1 MNLPRISVVTPSYNQ
16 GQYLEETLQSVLSQ
30 DYPNLEYIVI
40 DGGSR
45 DNTLDII
52 KRYEPQLSYWV
63 SEKDRGQSE
72 AINKGLRRA
81 TGEIV
86 TWLCSDDLYLP
97 NALRQA
103 AEHFADEPATALVHG
118 RTVLFG
124 EGFKEQVKGAD
135 EHELEFRYLA
145 GMPFAQPS
153 SFFRRTVLEEQG
165 YLDESLHYGMD
176 YDLLARIALNYPIKR
191 VEETFSRY
199 RLHEE
204 SKSVAQNIEF
214 TRDWAKT
221 FSRVLRSFDFTAD
234 LIKSLTDLGLYIEG
248 ADAYNVTKEFSPAD
262 IRRAFLYFL
271 EFQLFYFYEN
281 LDLRKAHELTAF
293 IKRFDPDFY
302 RARGLDKIHWRSRF
316 NSPGAIRLLRR
327 FTR

>member
-1 MNLPRISVVTPSYNQ
+1 MRHPRISVVTPSYNQ
-16 GQYLEETLQSVLSQ
+16 GQYLEETITSVLSQ
-30 DYPNLEYIVI
+30 GYPELEYIII

-45 DNTLDII
+45 DATLDII
-52 KRYEPQLSYWV
+52 KRYEGQLAYWV
-63 SEKDRGQSE
+63 SEKDSGQSE

-86 TWLCSDDLYLP
+86 TWLCSDDLFVPDTLQ
-97 NALRQA
+97 RVA
-103 AEHFADEPATALVHG
+103 AHFAQTGAALLHG

-124 EGFKEQVKGAD
+124 DGMKEQVKGAD
-135 EHELEFRYLA
+135 EHDLKFRYLA

-153 SFFRRTVLEEQG
+153 SFFRRRVLEEQG

-176 YDLLARIALNYPIKR
+176 YDLLARIALNYSIRK

-221 FSRVLRSFDFTAD
+221 FSRVLRSFDFTGD
-234 LIKSLTDLGLYIEG
+234 LIRRLSDLGLYIEG
-248 ADAYNVTKEFSPAD
+248 SDCYRVTREFSPED
-262 IRRAFLYFL
+262 IRKAFLYFL

-281 LDLRKAHELTAF
+281 LDLRRAHDVTAF
-293 IKRFDPDFY
+293 IKGFDQGFY
-302 RARGLDKIHWRSRF
+302 RARGLDKIYWRSRLK
-316 NSPGAIRLLRR
+316 SPGAIRLLRR

>member
-1 MNLPRISVVTPSYNQ
+1 MTPPRISVITPSYNQ
-16 GQYLEETLQSVLSQ
+16 GQYLEETIESVLSQ
-30 DYPNLEYIVI
+30 GYPHLEYIII

-45 DNTLDII
+45 DSTLDIL

-63 SEKDRGQSE
+63 SEKDAGQSE

-86 TWLCSDDLYLP
+86 TWLCSDDLFLP
-97 NALRQA
+97 NTLSRV
-103 AEHFADEPATALVHG
+103 AEHFAETSAALVHG

-124 EGFKEQVKGAD
+124 EHIKEQVKGAD
-135 EHELEFRYLA
+135 ELDLEFRYLA

-153 SFFRRTVLEEQG
+153 SFFRRVVLEEQG

-176 YDLLARIALNYPIKR
+176 YDLLARIALNYPVKK
-191 VEETFSRY
+191 VEDTFSRY

-204 SKSVAQNIEF
+204 SKSVSQNIEF

-221 FSRVLRSFDFTAD
+221 FSRVLRSFDFTGD
-234 LIKSLTDLGLYIEG
+234 LIERLSELGLYVEG
-248 ADAYNVTKEFSPAD
+248 SDCYRVTKEFSPAD

-281 LDLRKAHELTAF
+281 LDLSRAHRLTAF
-293 IKRFDPDFY
+293 IKRFEPDFY
-302 RARGLDKIHWRSRF
+302 RARGLDKIYWRSRLK
-316 NSPGAIRLLRR
+316 SPGAIRLLRR

>member
-1 MNLPRISVVTPSYNQ
+1 MSLPRISVVTPSYNQ
-16 GQYLEETLQSVLSQ
+16 GQFLEETLKSVLSQ
-30 DYPNLEYIVI
+30 DYAELEYIVI
-40 DGGSR
+40 DGASR
-45 DNTLDII
+45 DGTLEVI
-52 KRYEPQLSYWV
+52 KRYEGQLSYWESV
-63 SEKDRGQSE
+63 PDKGQSH

-86 TWLCSDDLYLP
+86 TWLGSDDLLTP
-97 NALRQA
+97 DALKRVADYFENTDA
-103 AEHFADEPATALVHG
+103 ALIHG

-135 EHELEFRYLA
+135 EHDLKFRYLA
-145 GMPFAQPS
+145 GMPFPQPS
-153 SFFRRTVLEEQG
+153 SFFRRSVLLEQG

-176 YDLLARIALNYPIKR
+176 YDLLARIALNYPISK
-191 VEETFSRY
+191 VDDTLSKY
-199 RLHEE
+199 RLHAE

-221 FSRVLRSFDFTAD
+221 FSRVLRSFDFTGE

-248 ADAYNVTKEFSPAD
+248 EDAYNVNRSFEPED
-262 IRRAFLYFL
+262 IRKAFLYFL

-281 LDLRKAHELTAF
+281 LDLKKAHELTRF
-293 IKRFDPDFY
+293 IKHSDPSFY
-302 RARGLDKIHWRSRF
+302 RARRLDKIYWRSKT
-316 NSPGAIRLLRR
+316 SSAKLMRLLRN

>member
-16 GQYLEETLQSVLSQ
+16 GQYLEETINSVLSQ
-30 DYPNLEYIVI
+30 GYPELEYIII

-45 DNTLDII
+45 DGTLDII
-52 KRYEPQLSYWV
+52 RRYEQKLSYWV
-63 SEKDRGQSE
+63 SEKDSGQSE

-86 TWLCSDDLYLP
+86 TWLCSDDLFVPHTLE
-97 NALRQA
+97 RVA
-103 AEHFADEPATALVHG
+103 AHFAGTNAALVHG

-124 EGFKEQVKGAD
+124 DGMREQVKGAD
-135 EHELEFRYLA
+135 EHDLEFRYLS

-153 SFFRRTVLEEQG
+153 SFFRRRVLEEQG

-176 YDLLARIALNYPIKR
+176 YDLLARIALNYPIRR

-234 LIKSLTDLGLYIEG
+234 LIKSLSDLGLYMEG
-248 ADAYNVTKEFSPAD
+248 TDCYRVTKEFGPAD
-262 IRRAFLYFL
+262 IRKAFLYFL

-281 LDLRKAHELTAF
+281 LDLRRAHDVTAF
-293 IKRFDPDFY
+293 IKRFDQGFY
-302 RARGLDKIHWRSRF
+302 RARSLDKIYWRSRLQ
-316 NSPGAIRLLRR
+316 SPGAIRLLRR